1 MPIQN
6 HKLKTLEGLP
16 VSLDSF
22 RGRVLLIVN
31 VASQCGLTPQ
41 YAGLQ
46 KLFETYREQGFSVLG
61 FPCNQ
66 FAGQEPGTAGEI
78 QTFCETQFG
87 VTFPLFEKIDVNGEY
102 QHPLF
107 AELTAVRDVEDYTG
121 DVRWN
126 FEKWL
131 ISRDGEITERFS
143 PLTTPEDP
151 AISAAIERQ
160 LAVAAEADVVP
171 EAIESS

>member
-1 MPIQN
+1 MPIQD
-6 HKLKTLEGLP
+6 HQLTTLDGLP
-16 VSLDSF
+16 LHLDSF

-41 YAGLQ
+41 YGPLQ
-46 KLFETYREQGFSVLG
+46 KLFDANRDRGFSVLG

-66 FAGQEPGTAGEI
+66 FGGQEPGTADEI

-87 VTFPLFEKIDVNGEY
+87 VTFPIVQKVEVNGPGR
-102 QHPLF
+102 HPLF
-107 AELTAVRDVEDYTG
+107 AELTATPDIEGYEG

-131 ISRDGEITERFS
+131 ISPEGEIAARFS
-143 PLTTPEDP
+143 PVVTPDDP
-151 AISAAIERQ
+151 RLAAAIEKEMTKAR
-160 LAVAAEADVVP
+160 ARA
-171 EAIESS
+171 